1 LHKLPIKPK
10 ELRMNVKKTPLV
22 MKERAG
28 EQPVSNDTQ
37 RPKNPLA
44 SVFTTKPK
52 PLSDDVSATRPK
64 NPPSNVRP
72 TEGHILEVDGKFKS
86 EYETSTAAMKV
97 GLELKKNYPQIQV
110 KVYDAKERTRTL
122 VELPK

>member
-1 LHKLPIKPK
+1 
-10 ELRMNVKKTPLV
+10 MNVKKASLV
-22 MKERAG
+22 LKEPAV
-28 EQPVSNDTQ
+28 EQPANNGTT

-44 SVFTTKPK
+44 NVFTTKPK

-72 TEGHILEVDGKFKS
+72 TEGYILEVDGKFKTEFESS
-86 EYETSTAAMKV
+86 EAAMKA
-97 GLELKKNYPQIQV
+97 GLELKTKYPQIQV

-122 VELPK
+122 VELSEQSDKKAAS